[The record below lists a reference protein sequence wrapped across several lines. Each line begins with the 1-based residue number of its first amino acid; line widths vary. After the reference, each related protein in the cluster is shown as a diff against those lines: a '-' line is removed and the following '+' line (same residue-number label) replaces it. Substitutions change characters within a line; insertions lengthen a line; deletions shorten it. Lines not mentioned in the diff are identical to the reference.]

1 MRKFIILA
9 LMAATA
15 IPASVS
21 AQSAGEVRRSQ
32 RDLREEQRELRDAQR
47 YGSPR
52 DVREERRDV
61 RDARREVREDRR
73 DYRQERREDWRDY
86 RQSHRGDYARGNWR
100 APFRYQQWRP
110 GARIS
115 SNFYGPR
122 YYINDPYRYRL
133 PRAGGRDLRYVRH
146 YDDVLLVNV
155 RTGRVVQVYNR
166 FFW

>member
-9 LMAATA
+9 LLAATA
-15 IPASVS
+15 IPATAS

-32 RDLREEQRELRDAQR
+32 RDLREEQRDLRDAQR
-47 YGSPR
+47 YGSRR

-61 RDARREVREDRR
+61 RDARREVRED
-73 DYRQERREDWRDY
+73 WRDY
-86 RQSHRGDYARGNWR
+86 RQSHRETYARGNFR
-100 APFRYQQWRP
+100 APFRQQQWRP

-115 SNFYGPR
+115 PNYYGAR

-146 YDDVLLVNV
+146 YDDVLLVNT